1 MEAFRGYL
9 LKAVSTGQIFPH
21 ECMKLETWDSTPN
34 SREEIKAFRD
44 ENTRDLT
51 RVTAAGK
58 KSSFQFQTRPKL
70 HLAQKQ
76 AVQSFFTDAEVD
88 YTQRKV
94 ELEFWNDEDNEY
106 KTGYF
111 YRPDIQFPIYKI
123 TDTDIIYK
131 EITIECVEY

>member
-1 MEAFRGYL
+1 MDAFRGYL
-9 LKAVSTGQIFPH
+9 LKAISTGDVFPH
-21 ECMKLETWDSTPN
+21 EYMKLETWDSTPN

-44 ENTRDLT
+44 ENSRDLV

-58 KSSFQFQTRPKL
+58 KSSFSFQTRSKL
-70 HLAQKQ
+70 NLSQKQ
-76 AVQSFFTDAEVD
+76 EVQAFFTNAESD
-88 YTQRKV
+88 HTQRKV

-111 YRPDIQFPIYKI
+111 YRPDISFPIYKI
-123 TDTDIIYK
+123 TDDDIIYK